1 MIWRKKNTFSS
12 PSRKKK
18 KSHLFPA
25 LSQFFI
31 MLSYWPFLQQEVLRL
46 SLWGL

>member
-1 MIWRKKNTFSS
+1 MEEKKLHLVLH
-12 PSRKKK
+12 PEKK